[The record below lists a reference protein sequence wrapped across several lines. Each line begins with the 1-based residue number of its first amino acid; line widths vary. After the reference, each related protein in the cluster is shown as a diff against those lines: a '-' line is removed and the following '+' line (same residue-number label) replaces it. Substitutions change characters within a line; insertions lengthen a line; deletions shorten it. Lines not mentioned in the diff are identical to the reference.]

1 MSFSSGVYLL
11 IPVLILGFWRLSKI
25 GRRPEGYPPGPP
37 TLPIIGNLHQIPN
50 RKRHIQFQKWA
61 EEYGSIYSLIL
72 GTKVMI
78 VLNTD
83 QTVKDLVDK
92 RGGIYSSRPES
103 YVGQDVLS
111 GGLRILFM
119 PDNEVWKMAR
129 KLVHRILGVT
139 AARSYIP
146 YQDLESKAMLFDVL
160 KSPDDFVDHL
170 RRYTASLTTQITFG
184 SRTTSIEDERLKE
197 AFEIFDR
204 SSEMIGSRIAA
215 LLDLIPALRRIPD
228 FLMPIKK
235 EGRKIHERE
244 LSLFRGFYLAAK
256 KGLNDGSAKVAH
268 HMNDNFIKLQ
278 KEEVFSD
285 TFASYLSGSLL
296 QAGSETTASILIGFI
311 LAMVIFPDVAK
322 TAQGE
327 LDRVCGD
334 QLPNLDDMP
343 DLPYIHACMKES
355 LRWMPGFM
363 LGIPH
368 ATTQQDS
375 YLGYHIPKGATVII
389 DVWAIHNDPTRHPSP
404 RQFNP
409 MRYIND
415 QQTSIEA
422 ANNPDPTKRDHYV
435 FGAGR
440 RRCQGMHIADRS
452 LFLAISRLLWVFDF
466 HRVVSSET
474 GKAIIPDAGDVTE
487 GIMSIPSPFPVRIVP
502 RSTKKAEAVA
512 AAWSQASDLL
522 DERGQWK
529 AVPDDLLWT
538 MPES

>member
-1 MSFSSGVYLL
+1 MSFSVAFYLL
-11 IPVLILGFWRLSKI
+11 IPVLILGFWRLSNV
-25 GRRPEGYPPGPP
+25 GRRPVGYPPGPP
-37 TLPIIGNLHQIPN
+37 TFPIVGNLHQIPT

-61 EEYGSIYSLIL
+61 EEYGPIYSLIL

-83 QTVKDLVDK
+83 QIVKELVDK

-103 YVGQDVLS
+103 YIGQDVLS
-111 GGLRILFM
+111 GGLRVLFM

-146 YQDLESKAMLFDVL
+146 YQELESKAMLFDFL
-160 KSPDDFVDHL
+160 KSPDDFVDHM

-184 SRTTSIEDERLKE
+184 SRTTNIQDEQFKE
-197 AFEIFDR
+197 AFDIFDR
-204 SSEMIGSRIAA
+204 SSELIGSRTAA
-215 LLDLIPALRRIPD
+215 LLDLIPALRQIPEY
-228 FLMPIKK
+228 FIPIKK
-235 EGRKIHERE
+235 EGRRIHERE
-244 LSLFRGFYLAAK
+244 LSLFRGLFLAAK
-256 KGLNDGSAKVAH
+256 KGLDDGSAK
-268 HMNDNFIKLQ
+268 
-278 KEEVFSD
+278 KEEGFSD

-296 QAGSETTASILIGFI
+296 QAGSETTASILIGFVQ
-311 LAMVIFPDVAK
+311 AMVIFSNVAK
-322 TAQGE
+322 TVQAE

-334 QLPNLDDMP
+334 RLPCLDDMS
-343 DLPYIHACMKES
+343 DLPFIRACVKES

-368 ATTQQDS
+368 ATAQHDS
-375 YLGYHIPKGATVII
+375 YLGYYIPKGATVII
-389 DVWAIHNDPTRHPSP
+389 NIWAIHNDPKRHPSP
-404 RQFNP
+404 RQFDP

-452 LFLAISRLLWVFDF
+452 LFLAISRLLWAFDF
-466 HRVVSSET
+466 DRVVSSDT
-474 GKAIIPDAGDVTE
+474 GKDIIPDPEDVTE
-487 GIMSIPSPFPVRIVP
+487 GIMSIPCPFPIRVVP
-502 RSTKKAEAVA
+502 RSTKREEAVA

-529 AVPDDLLWT
+529 AVPEDLLWT
-538 MPES
+538 MSES

>member
-1 MSFSSGVYLL
+1 MLIYLL
-11 IPVLILGFWRLSKI
+11 IPVLIFGFWRLSKV
-25 GRRPEGYPPGPP
+25 GRRPAGYPPGPP

-61 EEYGSIYSLIL
+61 QEYGSIYSLIL

-83 QTVKDLVDK
+83 QTVKELVDK

-103 YVGQDVLS
+103 YIGQDVLS
-111 GGLRILFM
+111 GGFRILFM

-129 KLVHRILGVT
+129 KLVHRILGAT

-146 YQDLESKAMLFDVL
+146 YQDLESKAMLFDFL
-160 KSPDDFVDHL
+160 KSPDHFVDHL

-184 SRTTSIEDERLKE
+184 SRTTSIKDERFKE
-197 AFEIFDR
+197 AFDIFDR
-204 SSEMIGSRIAA
+204 SSEMIGSRTAA
-215 LLDLIPALRRIPD
+215 LLDLIPALRRIPE

-235 EGRKIHERE
+235 EGRKIHKRE
-244 LSLFRGFYLAAK
+244 QNLFLRFYLAAK
-256 KGLNDGSAKVAH
+256 KGLEDGSAKPCVCV
-268 HMNDNFIKLQ
+268 DLVKLQ
-278 KEEVFSD
+278 KEEGFSD

-296 QAGSETTASILIGFI
+296 QAGSETTASILIGFVQ
-311 LAMVIFPDVAK
+311 AMVIFPEVAK
-322 TAQGE
+322 ASQME

-334 QLPNLDDMP
+334 RLPSLDDLP
-343 DLPYIHACMKES
+343 DLPYIHACVKES

-368 ATTQQDS
+368 ATAQHDN
-375 YLGYHIPKGATVII
+375 YLGYYIPKGATVII
-389 DVWAIHNDPTRHPSP
+389 NVWAIHNNPKRHPSP
-404 RQFNP
+404 RQFDP
-409 MRYIND
+409 MRYIDD

-452 LFLAISRLLWVFDF
+452 LFLAISRLLWAFDF
-466 HRVVSSET
+466 DRVVSAEM
-474 GKAIIPDAGDVTE
+474 GRDIIPDAEEVTE

-502 RSTKKAEAVA
+502 RSTERAEAVA
-512 AAWSQASDLL
+512 SAWSQASDLL
-522 DERGQWK
+522 DERGEWK
-529 AVPDDLLWT
+529 AVPEDLLWT
-538 MPES
+538 ISES

>member
-11 IPVLILGFWRLSKI
+11 IPALILGFWRLSKI
-25 GRRPEGYPPGPP
+25 GRRPEAYPPGPP
-37 TLPIIGNLHQIPN
+37 TLPLIGNLHQIPN
-50 RKRHIQFQKWA
+50 RKRHIQLQRWA
-61 EEYGSIYSLIL
+61 EQYGRIYSLIL

-103 YVGQDVLS
+103 Y
-111 GGLRILFM
+111 
-119 PDNEVWKMAR
+119 PDDEVWKMAR

-160 KSPDDFVDHL
+160 GSPDDFVDHL

-184 SRTTSIEDERLKE
+184 SRTTSIEDERFKE
-197 AFEIFDR
+197 AFQIFDR
-204 SSEMIGSRIAA
+204 SSEMIGSRTAA

-228 FLMPIKK
+228 FFMPIKK
-235 EGRKIHERE
+235 KGRKIHERE

-256 KGLNDGSAKVAH
+256 KGLDDGSAQPCVCV
-268 HMNDNFIKLQ
+268 DLVKLQ
-278 KEEVFSD
+278 KEEGFSD

-296 QAGSETTASILIGFI
+296 QAGSETTAGILIGFVQ
-311 LAMVIFPDVAK
+311 AMVIFPDVAR
-322 TAQGE
+322 TAQAE
-327 LDRVCGD
+327 IDHVCGD
-334 QLPNLDDMP
+334 QLPTLDDMP

-368 ATTQQDS
+368 ATAQQDS

-389 DVWAIHNDPTRHPSP
+389 NVWAIHNDPTRHPSP

-452 LFLAISRLLWVFDF
+452 LFLAISRLLWAFDF
-466 HRVVSSET
+466 DRLVSPET

-487 GIMSIPSPFPVRIVP
+487 GIMSLPSPFPVRIVP
-502 RSTKKAEAVA
+502 RSTKRAEAVA
-512 AAWSQASDLL
+512 TAWSQASDLL

-538 MPES
+538 MPGS

>member
-1 MSFSSGVYLL
+1 MSFSAGVYLL
-11 IPVLILGFWRLSKI
+11 IPVLILGFWQLSKI
-25 GRRPEGYPPGPP
+25 GRRPEGYPPGPA

-61 EEYGSIYSLIL
+61 EEYGPIYSLIL

-103 YVGQDVLS
+103 Y
-111 GGLRILFM
+111 

-146 YQDLESKAMLFDVL
+146 YQDLESKAMLSDIL
-160 KSPDDFVDHL
+160 KNPDDFVDHL

-184 SRTTSIEDERLKE
+184 SRTTSIEDERFKE

-204 SSEMIGSRIAA
+204 SSEMIGSRTAA
-215 LLDLIPALRRIPD
+215 LLDLIPAWRRIPD
-228 FLMPIKK
+228 FVMSIKK

-256 KGLNDGSAKVAH
+256 KGLNDGSAKPCVCV
-268 HMNDNFIKLQ
+268 DLVKLQ
-278 KEEVFSD
+278 KEEGFSD

-296 QAGSETTASILIGFI
+296 QAGSETTASILIGFVQ
-311 LAMVIFPDVAK
+311 AMVIFPDVAR
-322 TAQGE
+322 TAQAE
-327 LDRVCGD
+327 IDHVCGD
-334 QLPNLDDMP
+334 QLPTLDDMP
-343 DLPYIHACMKES
+343 DLPYIHAS
-355 LRWMPGFM
+355 
-363 LGIPH
+363 
-368 ATTQQDS
+368 QQDS

-389 DVWAIHNDPTRHPSP
+389 NVWAIHNNPERHPSP

-415 QQTSIEA
+415 PQTSIEA

-452 LFLAISRLLWVFDF
+452 LFLAISRLLWAFDF
-466 HRVVSSET
+466 DRVVSPET

-487 GIMSIPSPFPVRIVP
+487 GIMSIPSQFPVRIVP
-502 RSTKKAEAVA
+502 RSAKRAEAVA
-512 AAWSQASDLL
+512 AAWSQASDML

>member
-1 MSFSSGVYLL
+1 MSFSAGVYLL
-11 IPVLILGFWRLSKI
+11 ILVLILGFWRLSRI

-61 EEYGSIYSLIL
+61 EQYGPIYSLIL

-92 RGGIYSSRPES
+92 RGGSYSSRPES
-103 YVGQDVLS
+103 YVGQDILS

-146 YQDLESKAMLFDVL
+146 YQDLESKAMLFDVV

-184 SRTTSIEDERLKE
+184 SRTTSIEDERFKE

-204 SSEMIGSRIAA
+204 SSEMIGSRTAA

-244 LSLFRGFYLAAK
+244 LGLFRGFYLAAK
-256 KGLNDGSAKVAH
+256 KGLNDGSAKPCVCV
-268 HMNDNFIKLQ
+268 DLVKLQ
-278 KEEVFSD
+278 KEEGFSD

-296 QAGSETTASILIGFI
+296 QAGSETTASILIGFVQ
-311 LAMVIFPDVAK
+311 AMVIFPAAAK
-322 TAQGE
+322 TAQAE
-327 LDRVCGD
+327 IDRVCGNH
-334 QLPNLDDMP
+334 LPSLDDMP
-343 DLPYIHACMKES
+343 DLPYIHAS
-355 LRWMPGFM
+355 
-363 LGIPH
+363 
-368 ATTQQDS
+368 QQDS

-389 DVWAIHNDPTRHPSP
+389 NVWAIHNDPERHPSP

-415 QQTSIEA
+415 PQTSIEA

-452 LFLAISRLLWVFDF
+452 LFLAISRLLWAFDF
-466 HRVVSSET
+466 DRVVSPQT
-474 GKAIIPDAGDVTE
+474 GKAIIPDAEDVTE

-502 RSTKKAEAVA
+502 RSTKRAEAVA

-522 DERGQWK
+522 DESGQWK
-529 AVPDDLLWT
+529 AVPNDLLWA